1 MDSTNLVTAIRTRI
15 VRRLQERGQGMIE
28 YAMILVMVALV
39 VLLALQVLGRTTN
52 NVYSNIA
59 NGLNQ

>member
-1 MDSTNLVTAIRTRI
+1 MDSTRLLTTVRNRVA
-15 VRRLQERGQGMIE
+15 RRLEESGQGMVE

-39 VLLALQVLGRTTN
+39 VLIALQVLGRTTN
-52 NVYSNIA
+52 GVYSNIA

>member
-1 MDSTNLVTAIRTRI
+1 MDSTNLATAIRNRI
-15 VRRLQERGQGMIE
+15 ARRLQERGQGMIE

-52 NVYSNIA
+52 GVYSNIA